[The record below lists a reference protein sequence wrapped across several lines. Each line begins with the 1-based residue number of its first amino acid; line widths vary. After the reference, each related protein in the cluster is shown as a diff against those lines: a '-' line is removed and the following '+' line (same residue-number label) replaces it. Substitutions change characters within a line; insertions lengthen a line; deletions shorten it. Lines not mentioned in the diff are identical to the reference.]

1 MDKNQVQQLKNIL
14 SNYTRDN
21 CPNALYEAW
30 KILILNTSEYDMNK
44 EYILQSAFSYVLS
57 LEY

>member
-30 KILILNTSEYDMNK
+30 KILILNTSEYDKNK